1 MEEAVDGFE
10 DDANSVISSNTISV
24 SGDDEY
30 GITSGIRLTGYEVK
44 DNGVIPDYNFRV
56 AGVKILKIESRA
68 TEPLSHLMTLRIA
81 VSNQIFSLQSRTV
94 LITRIKMVL
103 LSTSATI

>member
-24 SGDDEY
+24 SGDDKY

-56 AGVKILKIESRA
+56 AGVKILENRIESNQ
-68 TEPLSHLMTLRIA
+68 PLSHLMTLKIA

-103 LSTSATI
+103 LSTSVII